1 MEAILIRVEELRLG
15 KVIAEDIFANT
26 QYPIIYKNTKVKPEH
41 LRVFEL
47 FNLKTVLVHNEI
59 EVEEPEIIEE
69 KLDNPIPID
78 LPIQQSTSF
87 EKSYL
92 DGIAQLKKEF
102 SNWEAGG
109 RVDDKSKKYHNSVN
123 G

>member
-59 EVEEPEIIEE
+59 EVEETEIIEE
-69 KLDNPIPID
+69 KLDNPPVA
-78 LPIQQSTSF
+78 LPLQQSTSF

-92 DGIAQLKKEF
+92 DRIVQLKKEF
-102 SNWEAGG
+102 S
-109 RVDDKSKKYHNSVN
+109 
-123 G
+123 